1 MLRAVFYISLLGG
14 LLVSAYYLPKI
25 VQSREEFKPL
35 SESMSSD
42 VTAVAPKS
50 IPGSTVEVPSPLPAV
65 SEPEPAPSPP
75 PEPAPD
81 LSPFATAV
89 ASGDLA
95 KAAAFL
101 ELVKPKLEPA
111 KYAELS
117 QSVETA
123 RAREMAKATPPPKND
138 EAEKALAATQNLV
151 VESLKQLQQSQAETS
166 KLLAELKAQPKT
178 APPAPA
184 PQQAPQAAAQP
195 AASEDPLPGTVVIKF
210 GHDSSLLEQQEAD
223 KLAPVLKV
231 LASSTSAKV
240 ELRGFAD
247 KKGAAAYNLGLSN
260 ARAQSVKDVLR
271 RAGISDSR
279 MQIVPFGSFQASNAK
294 PETSDDFRKV
304 EVLVI
309 R

>member
-1 MLRAVFYISLLGG
+1 MLRAAFYISLLAG
-14 LLVSAYYLPKI
+14 LLASAYYLPKL

-42 VTAVAPKS
+42 VTATPPKS
-50 IPGSTVEVPSPLPAV
+50 VPGSVAETPAPLPAV
-65 SEPEPAPSPP
+65 PEPEPVSPP
-75 PEPAPD
+75 PVETAPD

-89 ASGDLA
+89 ANGDLP

-123 RAREMAKATPPPKND
+123 RAREKAKETAPPKNQ
-138 EAEKALAATQNLV
+138 EADKALAATQNMV

-166 KLLAELKAQPKT
+166 KLLAELKAQPKAAAPPQT
-178 APPAPA
+178 VAAPPAPPTA
-184 PQQAPQAAAQP
+184 S
-195 AASEDPLPGTVVIKF
+195 ASEDPLPGTVVIKF

-231 LASSTSAKV
+231 LTTSTSSKV

-279 MQIVPFGSFQASNAK
+279 MQIVPFGSFQASSAK
-294 PETSDDFRKV
+294 PENSEDFRKV